1 MTGPRDLDPGIALSL
16 ACGRVLV
23 GKPHEDDRA
32 ALAEAIFAVPDR
44 PSAARGL
51 AQVAKAWLAGDFD
64 NRALTA
70 ALTVFNAPFCDGG
83 AAGRRPYPPAVPGEQ
98 LPPRPAAT
106 HAARTAQALE
116 D

>member
-16 ACGRVLV
+16 ACGRVLT

-51 AQVAKAWLAGDFD
+51 AQVATAWLSGDFD
-64 NRALTA
+64 NRALVA
-70 ALTVFNAPFCDGG
+70 ALTVFNAPFCDGRS
-83 AAGRRPYPPAVPGEQ
+83 AGRRPHPPAAPGAQ
-98 LPPRPAAT
+98 MPRAAAT
-106 HAARTAQALE
+106 HAARVAQALE